1 MPQIDSIRL
10 ACSLVSPLAHR
21 ARSAH
26 SATHPLTVTAYITHR
41 RRRLPFH
48 GTAEREEE
56 KEKGLSNL
64 DTYVGYFANSMSNRS
79 CHRIGLRPLSLS
91 GIAARAVV
99 ARLLLAVW
107 HVPTTNSTLPSFAL
121 FAECRRRDEGLH
133 VRRAAFH
140 YCLSRRS
147 SETSLQAS
155 VWPSGRAHKNDK
167 KRRKR
172 KGRATAMACLIM
184 PHSWFSAVVCANKS

>member
-79 CHRIGLRPLSLS
+79 CHRIGLRPLSLWNCR
-91 GIAARAVV
+91 AR
-99 ARLLLAVW
+99 
-107 HVPTTNSTLPSFAL
+107 
-121 FAECRRRDEGLH
+121 G
-133 VRRAAFH
+133 
-140 YCLSRRS
+140 
-147 SETSLQAS
+147 
-155 VWPSGRAHKNDK
+155 
-167 KRRKR
+167 
-172 KGRATAMACLIM
+172 GRATPVGRVA
-184 PHSWFSAVVCANKS
+184 CANDEFHSSFLRAICGMPTTRRGTSCAPRRVSLLSFETQQRNVSSSVCLALGKSP